1 LIAGDETSK
10 NNGRT
15 NNENINEE
23 RLGQRGRRERF
34 NL

>member
-10 NNGRT
+10 NNERT
-15 NNENINEE
+15 SNKNVNMEGL
-23 RLGQRGRRERF
+23 RQGGRRERF